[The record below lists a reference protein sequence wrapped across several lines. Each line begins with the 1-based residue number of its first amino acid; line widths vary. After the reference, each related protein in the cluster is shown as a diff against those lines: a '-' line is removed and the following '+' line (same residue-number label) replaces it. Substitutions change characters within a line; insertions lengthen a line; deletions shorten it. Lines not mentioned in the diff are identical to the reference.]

1 MKLHTLATA
10 GLVTSILSILAGAI
24 VRATGSGDG
33 CGASWPTCNGRVVPS
48 LDTTSEIIEF
58 SHRSISGVLLIITI
72 LLFLKSRDSNTPL
85 IQKKIINYL
94 TFFVLLE
101 ALIGAIIVIYE
112 WVGLN

>member
-48 LDTTSEIIEF
+48 LDTTSEIIAV
-58 SHRSISGVLLIITI
+58 SYTHLTLPTI
-72 LLFLKSRDSNTPL
+72 CS
-85 IQKKIINYL
+85 
-94 TFFVLLE
+94 V
-101 ALIGAIIVIYE
+101 
-112 WVGLN
+112 

>member
-48 LDTTSEIIEF
+48 LDTTSEII
-58 SHRSISGVLLIITI
+58 
-72 LLFLKSRDSNTPL
+72 
-85 IQKKIINYL
+85 
-94 TFFVLLE
+94 
-101 ALIGAIIVIYE
+101 
-112 WVGLN
+112 